1 VLPCGGRDSQLSKL
15 SELAG
20 GLSSKNAG
28 NFHLTFDIV
37 FDSTKTYRRVLDSG
51 ALTPEAVAACYG
63 VDVSDVISIIAF
75 EPGNAIKINMRRR
88 LASGDPGETDVF
100 GAQQYAPLLEVEI
113 P

>member
-1 VLPCGGRDSQLSKL
+1 MLPHRDGDRRLSKL

-37 FDSTKTYRRVLDSG
+37 FESRDVYRRVLESG
-51 ALTPEAVAACYG
+51 ALTADAVAACYG
-63 VDVSDVISIIAF
+63 AEPSDVISIIGF

-100 GAQQYAPLLEVEI
+100 GAQQYAPLLDLEI